1 MGVDNETSIF
11 FLQLRATLIVRT
23 FHAKGKVAGR
33 NESRLWDNVSSRR
46 VNARRIIFTGGL
58 GYNGG
63 SS

>member
-1 MGVDNETSIF
+1 MGMDNETSI

-46 VNARRIIFTGGL
+46 VNARGIIFTGGI
-58 GYNGG
+58 
-63 SS
+63 